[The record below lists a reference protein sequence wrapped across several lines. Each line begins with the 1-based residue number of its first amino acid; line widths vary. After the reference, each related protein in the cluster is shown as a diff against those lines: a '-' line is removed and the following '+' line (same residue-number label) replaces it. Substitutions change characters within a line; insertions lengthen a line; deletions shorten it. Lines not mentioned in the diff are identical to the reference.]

1 MFVDS
6 SRPGRR
12 GGRGGAL
19 GLLLAVWSTVLA
31 AALQL
36 YVSVAWGA
44 YLALLVVG
52 LLTPIAD
59 RAFQPRP
66 LA

>member
-1 MFVDS
+1 MLF
-6 SRPGRR
+6 
-12 GGRGGAL
+12 
-19 GLLLAVWSTVLA
+19 AVTTGVLA

-36 YVSVAWGA
+36 YVSVAWGP

-52 LLTPIAD
+52 LLTPISD
-59 RAFQPRP
+59 RMFQPRP